1 MAYVVMS
8 LPDEYL
14 YQPINFN
21 YYTDAVSFQKILERN
36 LFLAAFS
43 AHAVGE
49 RRGLGRIEGRR
60 RKDLGETHL

>member
-21 YYTDAVSFQKILERN
+21 YYTDAVSFQKILESI
-36 LFLAAFS
+36 FGSCFGAC
-43 AHAVGE
+43 
-49 RRGLGRIEGRR
+49 RRANAEG
-60 RKDLGETHL
+60 